1 MAFVDEVLLPSLI
14 GVGSVAS
21 PQFGAAAGIGLSAL
35 DQYQQNQK
43 KRQDAQRFSAYIDG
57 APFADGDRAY
67 MKSMMQIGQTDEA
80 MSYARDMLKDAE
92 KRRREQQQKMRYGA
106 GDIPSLMGL
115 ASQLPAGSSMS
126 VPFENGANINLAGP
140 ARPKDERPER
150 KAYTDIENGRKIE
163 VIKEQQADGSWRDI
177 FREDVGPA
185 PREPREP
192 EGPQVDLT
200 QLAMRANNMRTGNP
214 KADAISQEAAKKL
227 IVDIQMNKQI
237 GQEKPG
243 LGGRGATPTR
253 IKGPKTEAG
262 ERLRLRY
269 GF

>member
-106 GDIPSLMGL
+106 GDIPSLMSL

-163 VIKEQQADGSWRDI
+163 VIKEQQADGSWKDI

-185 PREPREP
+185 PDQRAP

-200 QLAMRANNMRTGNP
+200 QLAMRANGMRTGNP
-214 KADAISQEAAKKL
+214 KADAISPEQAKRL

-243 LGGRGATPTR
+243 LGGRGATPQ

-262 ERLRLRY
+262 ARLQQRY